1 MFTATESVTLAKIT
15 LTSSAEHVSA
25 LAFNMGGELIGM
37 EEEGD
42 RTMLIFAFEDYC
54 KAVMFQSN
62 LGHVRGFIAASISK
76 NYAATPDRLTVQE

>member
-1 MFTATESVTLAKIT
+1 MFIASKSVTLAKIT

-42 RTMLIFAFEDYC
+42 RTVLTFAFENYYN
-54 KAVMFQSN
+54 AVIFQSS
-62 LGHVRGFIAASISK
+62 LGHVRGFVAALISK
-76 NYAATPDRLTVQE
+76 EYAVMPDQLKAQV